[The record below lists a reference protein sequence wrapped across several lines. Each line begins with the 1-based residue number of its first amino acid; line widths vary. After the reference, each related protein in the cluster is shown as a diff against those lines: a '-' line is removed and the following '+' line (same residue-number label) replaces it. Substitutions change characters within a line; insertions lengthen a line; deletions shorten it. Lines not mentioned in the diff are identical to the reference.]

1 MMLILLSKK
10 EIIRKYLE
18 LEKNRKKLEADIEK
32 LLREKE
38 NLEKEL
44 RKYKNSNTPPSANP
58 HLKPSLV
65 PQHTGKKRGAPKGH
79 HPFNRPWYSNTPPY
93 HITAKEC
100 PNCHSDNFRVLRGAR
115 QQIDDVQKEVKPE
128 SKIVERDI
136 CQCNK
141 CNFKFSA
148 SDGQTPKQ
156 GRFGINLMVL
166 TIMLRFIVRGVMRKT
181 ASFLDA
187 SFAIKLAP
195 ASVQAIITRAAEA
208 GNAEYEIL
216 KMHIRE
222 SLRLHIDET
231 SFSVLGQKWWVWIF
245 RSPTEKLIVIRHS
258 RGNNVLEEILGK
270 NYNGIVHCDCWRA
283 YDYLTNATLQR
294 CWAHLLRKSKELKN
308 VPGQHFHDKLT
319 TLFNEIKKFNS
330 QERTPQERQEKYDNM
345 TKRLQKITQYYAR
358 YDNCKKVTK
367 YINFH
372 IQSWFTCI
380 KYENVEP
387 TNNNAEQAIRETVIV
402 RKIIGAFRSTHG
414 VKTYETLASLIATW
428 QSQQKDIRQELHR
441 MLTTQLC

>member
-1 MMLILLSKK
+1 MILINRQDYSDKSKD
-10 EIIRKYLE
+10 EILDDLE
-18 LEKNRKKLEADIEK
+18 DALNENEK
-32 LLREKE
+32 LKR
-38 NLEKEL
+38 EL
-44 RKYKNSNTPPSANP
+44 RKYKNPNTPPSAHP
-58 HLKPSLV
+58 HLKPSLL
-65 PQHTGKKRGAPKGH
+65 PQQSGKKRGAPRGH
-79 HPFNRPWYSNTPPY
+79 LPFNRPWDSNTTPL

-100 PNCHSDNFRVLRGAR
+100 PNCHSDDFRVLRAAR
-115 QQIDDVQKEVKPE
+115 QQIDDVPKEIKPE

-136 CQCNK
+136 CQCNE
-141 CNFKFSA
+141 CHLKFLA

-166 TIMLRFIVRGVMRKT
+166 TILLRFIVRGVMRKT
-181 ASFLDA
+181 AGFLDA

-195 ASVQAIITRAAEA
+195 ASVQAIITRAAQA
-208 GNAEYEIL
+208 GEGEYEIL

-222 SLRLHIDET
+222 SLRLHVDET

-245 RSPTEKLIVIRHS
+245 RSDTDKLIVIRHS

-270 NYNGIVHCDCWRA
+270 DYAGVVHCDCWRA
-283 YDYLTNATLQR
+283 YDYLTNAALQR
-294 CWAHLLRKSKELKN
+294 CWAHLLRKSAELKKT
-308 VPGQHFHDKLT
+308 VAGKHFHDKLT
-319 TLFNEIKKFNS
+319 ALFDEIKKFNN
-330 QERTPQERQEKYDNM
+330 QERTPPERQEKHENM
-345 TKRLQKITQYYAR
+345 TSQLQKITRYYAR
-358 YDNCKKVTK
+358 YDECKAVTK
-367 YINFH
+367 YVNFH
-372 IQSWFTCI
+372 IESWFTCI

-387 TNNNAEQAIRETVIV
+387 TNNLAEQAIRETVIV